1 MSPLLNFVSL
11 NLGVMLKD
19 LLPPEEFLLQS
30 RSSAVFAVG
39 AQELAASEAE
49 MLAGSRNGSPA
60 LCLIGKFEKKKTLK
74 GLLCCFSS
82 QKCKQ

>member
-39 AQELAASEAE
+39 VQELAASEAE
-49 MLAGSRNGSPA
+49 MLQDR
-60 LCLIGKFEKKKTLK
+60 EM
-74 GLLCCFSS
+74 GLQLYA
-82 QKCKQ
+82 